1 MQRHCQS
8 PIQNKRGAGI
18 RERKK
23 AWVIS
28 VDMGYGHQRAA
39 WPLKPIAEGGRVIS
53 ANNYPGIPMSDKR
66 VWRDTRRLY
75 DLISRFKQVPLI
87 GDAAFGLFDRFQNIR
102 DFYPKI
108 QRREPTLQVR
118 QIYRLFEK
126 RQWGKHL
133 IKKLGEKKLPLVT
146 TFFAVGFMAEYWK
159 YKEPI
164 YVVVTD
170 TDVSRAWAPLHP
182 KKTRIIY
189 CAPTSRVVE
198 RLQSYGIPA
207 SNIVLT
213 GFPLPQELLG
223 IPASQDL
230 KRRLVRLDPAG
241 SYRALYSSIISKY
254 VGKIAQKSSA
264 SVSITFAIG
273 GAGAQK
279 ELGREILFGLAP
291 LIRKRKVTLNL
302 IAGIHSN
309 LAEYFEGAVK
319 EARLKKGVGIMSA
332 PTKREYFLKF
342 NRLMRST
349 DVLWTKPSELV
360 FYAALGIPI
369 ITAPPIGSQEI
380 QNRKWLME
388 SGAGIQQLDPRFVH
402 QWFCD
407 MLEKGLLT
415 EAAMQGYVELEK
427 QGTRNVIKTVLQK
440 S

>member
-1 MQRHCQS
+1 M
-8 PIQNKRGAGI
+8 NK
-18 RERKK
+18 KK

-39 WPLKPIAEGGRVIS
+39 WPLKTIAQGGNVIS
-53 ANNYPGIPMSDKR
+53 ANNYPGIPLSDRR

-102 DFYPKI
+102 DFYPKV
-108 QRREPTLQVR
+108 QRKEPTLQVR

-133 IKKLGEKKLPLVT
+133 IEKLGVKKLPLVT
-146 TFFAVGFMAEYWK
+146 TFFAIGFMAEYWK

-170 TDVSRAWAPLHP
+170 TDVSRAWAPLNP

-189 CAPTSRVVE
+189 CASTSRVVE
-198 RLQSYGIPA
+198 RLQSYGIPV

-223 IPASQDL
+223 TKVLEDL
-230 KRRLVRLDPAG
+230 KRRLVRLDPTG
-241 SYRALYSSIISKY
+241 SYRTLYSPIVAKY
-254 VGKIAQKSSA
+254 VGKIAQRSSA
-264 SVSITFAIG
+264 PVSVTFAIG

-291 LIRKRKVTLNL
+291 LIRKQKVTFNL
-302 IAGIHSN
+302 IAGVHESV
-309 LAEYFEGAVK
+309 AEYFKGAVK
-319 EARLKKGVGIMSA
+319 EARLKKGVKIMSA
-332 PTKREYFLKF
+332 STKREYFQKF
-342 NRLMRST
+342 NQLMRST

-388 SGAGIQQLDPRFVH
+388 SGAGMRQLDPRFVH
-402 QWFCD
+402 QWFPD